1 MSFTAREAPYLKR
14 KRPASKIPTILY
26 FGIVVALFG
35 TMIELPRAEAH
46 AEPKDE
52 IVHQNDYYCTLIRD
66 GHSKVVG
73 AGLEEVRE
81 LCAEEGVTI

>member
-1 MSFTAREAPYLKR
+1 MMTVKEARYLAR
-14 KRPASKIPTILY
+14 KCPASKIPTILY

-46 AEPKDE
+46 VEPKEE
-52 IVHQNDYYCTLIRD
+52 IVHQNNYYCTLIRD

-73 AGLEEVRE
+73 AGMDEVRE
-81 LCAEEGVTI
+81 LCAGEGVTL